1 MQATAAGFSYW
12 LSHWATQQGRVS
24 VRSFLATSFSIAAAN
39 AAFTLV
45 RAFGFAFGGVRAAVA
60 LHRRLL
66 THVLG
71 KPSAF
76 FDVTPSG
83 RVVNRFSRDAFSVDD
98 PLPFHLNVLL
108 AQAAGLSATAVVL
121 SSASPILAALFLP
134 LGWVYAKLQRYYRS
148 SSRELR
154 RLDSTSRSPIYALF
168 SETLDG
174 AVTIRAFGQQVT

>member
-1 MQATAAGFSYW
+1 
-12 LSHWATQQGRVS
+12 

-76 FDVTPSG
+76 FDITPSG

-108 AQAAGLSATAVVL
+108 AQVRFFG
-121 SSASPILAALFLP
+121 
-134 LGWVYAKLQRYYRS
+134 
-148 SSRELR
+148 
-154 RLDSTSRSPIYALF
+154 
-168 SETLDG
+168 SEVD
-174 AVTIRAFGQQVT
+174 